1 MGRKRTLKVELV
13 RRALERCVELSRRG
27 RHKKVVEEVERSFP
41 VAKGHP
47 DLEGELLIWKAQ
59 ALLTMGRPEEAVP
72 AAEAAWELMPSAQA
86 CYLTACALADLGE
99 LQEAENMLTL
109 GGELFPEAPHLNV
122 RLAMLLTEQARLPEA
137 LQLLEEIDLGE
148 DVDESLA
155 LFTYGLKA
163 NILGVLR
170 RWREAEEQVSE
181 GLDRFPGNRLLEET
195 GHSIA
200 LVRRRAEAGDALA
213 RTWAKELA
221 ELEQPAAADV
231 DDAICE
237 VGRALGTPK
246 LAVLAGRRLW
256 RAFLEADPVRPTA
269 AEAWALAII
278 LGVTRL
284 DGLDLPVA
292 RASRAVRVSKKTVSS
307 ALRRIRSFLNRL
319 EPEFARRQ
327 FAAMENP
334 RLEEQTGDADLQDAR
349 SAATVVRFPT
359 GGSKGEES

>member
-1 MGRKRTLKVELV
+1 MKVELV
-13 RRALERCVELSRRG
+13 RRALKRCVELSRSG
-27 RHKKVVEEVERSFP
+27 RHKKAVEEVERAFP
-41 VAKGHP
+41 VAEGHP

-72 AAEAAWELMPSAQA
+72 AAEAAWELAPSPHA
-86 CYLTACALADLGE
+86 CYLTGCALADLGE
-99 LQEAENMLTL
+99 LEEAEKMLTL
-109 GGELFPEAPHLNV
+109 GGELFPEAPHLKV

-137 LQLLEEIDLGE
+137 LDLLEEIELGDE
-148 DVDESLA
+148 VVESLA
-155 LFTYGLKA
+155 LFTYGLRA

-170 RWREAEEQVSE
+170 RWTEAEEQVSE

-195 GHSIA
+195 GLSIA
-200 LVRRRAEAGDALA
+200 VVRRRAEAGDSLA
-213 RTWAKELA
+213 RTWAEELV

-269 AEAWALAII
+269 AEAWALAAI
-278 LGVTRL
+278 LAVTRL
-284 DGLDLPVA
+284 DGLSLPVG
-292 RASRAVRVSKKTVSS
+292 RASRAVRVSKKTVGS
-307 ALRRIRSFLNRL
+307 ALRRIRAFLDGL

-334 RLEEQTGDADLQDAR
+334 RLEEQPGNEGRRDAR
-349 SAATVVRFPT
+349 SPGTVVRFPT